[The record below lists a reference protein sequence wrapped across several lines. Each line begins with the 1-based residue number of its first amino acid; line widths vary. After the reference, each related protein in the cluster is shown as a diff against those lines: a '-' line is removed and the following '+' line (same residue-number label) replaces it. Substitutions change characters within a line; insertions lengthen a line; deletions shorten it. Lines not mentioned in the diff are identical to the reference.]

1 MSEYADD
8 FTELLGAYALDAV
21 DADERARIED
31 HLRTC
36 PWCSA
41 EVAEHRE
48 VAALL
53 SNSGTVA
60 PPGVWD
66 RIAAELSPEAPP
78 LRLSVTPPAGAAGP
92 SSGVEGGDDPSAD
105 PVVVPVWSARSVGR
119 RTFAAVVATAAC
131 LLLVLGFV
139 AVDQRAEADRMRSEL
154 AAPGSTVPPPG
165 AGDIRVKL
173 SGDDPR
179 AGAQAVVTAEGQGIL
194 VSHDL
199 PEVDDEQV
207 FQLWGVV
214 DQTVLSLGT
223 FDHRSEVVNFQ
234 LDPKRLD
241 GVSAFAITLEQA
253 PGVVASEQDALLAG
267 TI

>member
-1 MSEYADD
+1 MSEYADE

-21 DADERARIED
+21 DPDERARIED

-78 LRLSVTPPAGAAGP
+78 LRLSVTPPVDAPDPVDTPTAGEP
-92 SSGVEGGDDPSAD
+92 STD
-105 PVVVPVWSARSVGR
+105 PVVVPLRSTRAVGR
-119 RTFAAVVATAAC
+119 RTFAAVVAAAAC
-131 LLLVLGFV
+131 LVAVLGFV
-139 AVDQRAEADRMRSEL
+139 AVDQRNEVDRMRNEL
-154 AAPGSTVPPPG
+154 AAPTTVPTPG
-165 AGDIRVKL
+165 ATDIQVKL
-173 SGDDPR
+173 SGADPR
-179 AGAQAVVTAEGQGIL
+179 SGAQALVTPDGQGVL

-199 PEVDDEQV
+199 PEVDADQV

-214 DQTVLSLGT
+214 DETVLSLGT
-223 FDHRSEVVNFQ
+223 FDHRAEIVNFQ

-253 PGVVASEQDALLAG
+253 PGVIASEQDALLAG